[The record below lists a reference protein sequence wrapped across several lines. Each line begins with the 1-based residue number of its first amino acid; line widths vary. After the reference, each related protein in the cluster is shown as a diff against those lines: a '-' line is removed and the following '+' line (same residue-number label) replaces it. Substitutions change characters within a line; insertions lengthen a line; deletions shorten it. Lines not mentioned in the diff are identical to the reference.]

1 MGSWSNPC
9 GNLSRDCLF
18 WMRCREILL
27 ICSLPVR
34 IQRQRSSIAY
44 ASTGGVNPPICSMR
58 DKRLPT
64 PQWSVIFPLLTRI
77 TSISILQFR
86 INIPIVKMLIPRF
99 HNRIGKVCA
108 LVATAL
114 ILPALAYAG
123 GNNNDQGGV
132 HTVPEGG
139 PGIVLLI
146 TTFGA
151 ILLFSARRSSRAKT

>member
-1 MGSWSNPC
+1 MA
-9 GNLSRDCLF
+9 
-18 WMRCREILL
+18 REISCKMQDHFSAAFDKHSRRHK
-27 ICSLPVR
+27 IYKE
-34 IQRQRSSIAY
+34 RQI
-44 ASTGGVNPPICSMR
+44 
-58 DKRLPT
+58 D
-64 PQWSVIFPLLTRI
+64 
-77 TSISILQFR
+77 SISILQFR
-86 INIPIVKMLIPRF
+86 INIPRVVKMLIPRF

-108 LVATAL
+108 LVAAAL

-151 ILLFSARRSSRAKT
+151 ILLFSARRASRAKT

>member
-1 MGSWSNPC
+1 MA
-9 GNLSRDCLF
+9 
-18 WMRCREILL
+18 REISCKMQYHFSAALDKHSRRHK
-27 ICSLPVR
+27 IYKE
-34 IQRQRSSIAY
+34 RQI
-44 ASTGGVNPPICSMR
+44 
-58 DKRLPT
+58 D
-64 PQWSVIFPLLTRI
+64 
-77 TSISILQFR
+77 SISILQFR
-86 INIPIVKMLIPRF
+86 INIPKEAKMLIPRF

-108 LVATAL
+108 LVAAAL
-114 ILPALAYAG
+114 ILPALAYAGGNNQG

>member
-1 MGSWSNPC
+1 MA
-9 GNLSRDCLF
+9 
-18 WMRCREILL
+18 REISCKMQYHFSAALDKHSRRHK
-27 ICSLPVR
+27 IYKE
-34 IQRQRSSIAY
+34 RQI
-44 ASTGGVNPPICSMR
+44 
-58 DKRLPT
+58 D
-64 PQWSVIFPLLTRI
+64 
-77 TSISILQFR
+77 SISILQFR
-86 INIPIVKMLIPRF
+86 INIPKEAKMLIPRF

-108 LVATAL
+108 LVAAAL

-123 GNNNDQGGV
+123 GNNQGGV